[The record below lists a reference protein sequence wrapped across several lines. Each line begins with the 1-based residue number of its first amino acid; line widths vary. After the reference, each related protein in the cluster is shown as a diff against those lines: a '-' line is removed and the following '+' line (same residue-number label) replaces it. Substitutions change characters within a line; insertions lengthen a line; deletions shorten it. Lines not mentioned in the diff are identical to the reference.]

1 MEKKW
6 WEKEPMIISAVQCN
20 YGEDSYEIL
29 REHTVKHGF
38 NTEQLFHLTAE
49 GAQSY
54 YNEKRDG
61 AKLDAYLK
69 ESRKEG
75 IREIA
80 YINIHC
86 MLPET
91 YQEHPDWSQ
100 ILVDGKPMMAYNI
113 YNYICINSSWHQYIL
128 EQIKGICS
136 HDIDG
141 IFLDGPCMMLDG
153 CYCPACQDKFLKKYG
168 HSIYEC
174 TLQEHVEFNVDAVT
188 ELMQDIHAIVKAM
201 NPNILL
207 YINNSALR
215 ADVTGSNTRKV
226 FPYVDVLGA
235 EGGFVWVSKNTP
247 LWHVSPMAKAIET
260 QAQGKPTVIFIAGD
274 YKPWSFCMHTA
285 QETKLY
291 YAQSL
296 ANGANVWYGIH
307 GPIAQMDTPGG
318 QVAVEM
324 NEFIQKNTDVF
335 HGSKSVANV
344 ALMWSQNSA
353 NFYSSSV
360 SKTDFTKAEVVG
372 DTKGVKGD
380 HYKSFM
386 GFYEILM
393 RGHIQ
398 HDVID
403 EESVLTGELSKYD
416 LLILP
421 TCACMSDE
429 TAEKIK
435 EFVKNGG
442 NVISSFDTGFYNA
455 KGFSAEAPK
464 LADVQG
470 IASVNDIIEYP
481 IGIGSGYQRLE
492 EPSKVTEGLSWKY
505 VPATTKAVMAN
516 TAAGALVA
524 ATYCAPMASR
534 YMAIPEA
541 SYPALIENQY
551 GKGSSVYF
559 AGAFGEFYHE
569 MTHPDHKKMVLN
581 AVKNMAKPIVESDAP
596 GSVEM
601 VLREKEGRYYLH
613 LINMTGEMERPLQRI
628 IPLCNIK
635 VTLSGLKLDHVST
648 LNSLTGTAPV
658 DESFVN
664 GTLTFTIPVV
674 NDYEIIS
681 IE

>member
-1 MEKKW
+1 MEQRW

-29 REHTVKHGF
+29 REHTIKHGF

-69 ESRKEG
+69 ESRKAG
-75 IREIA
+75 IREIS

-91 YQEHPDWSQ
+91 YREHPDWSQ
-100 ILVDGKPMMAYNI
+100 ILIDGKPMMAYNI
-113 YNYICINSSWHQYIL
+113 YNYICINSSWHEYIL

-174 TLQEHVEFNVDAVT
+174 TPQEHIEFNVDAVT
-188 ELMQDIHAIVKAM
+188 ELMRDIHAVVKAA

-226 FPYVDVLGA
+226 YPYVDVLGA

-247 LWHVSPMAKAIET
+247 LWHVSPMAKVIET
-260 QAQGKPTVIFIAGD
+260 QAKGKPTVIFIAGD
-274 YKPWSFCMHTA
+274 YKPWSFCMHTE

-296 ANGANVWYGIH
+296 ANGANIWYGIH

-318 QVAVEM
+318 RAAIEM
-324 NEFIQKNTDVF
+324 NAFIQKNAGVF
-335 HGSKSVANV
+335 HGTKSVAKV

-360 SKTDFTKAEVVG
+360 AKTDFTKAEVVG
-372 DTKGVKGD
+372 EAEGIKGD

-393 RGHIQ
+393 RGHVQ
-398 HDVID
+398 HDIID
-403 EESVLTGELSKYD
+403 EVSILEGELSKYD

-435 EFVKNGG
+435 EFVRNGG
-442 NVISSFDTGFYNA
+442 NLISSFDTGFYNEQGSSA
-455 KGFSAEAPK
+455 KAPK
-464 LADVQG
+464 LAEIQG
-470 IASVNDIIEYP
+470 IASVNEIMEYP
-481 IGIGSGYQRLE
+481 IGIGSGYQRQTA
-492 EPSKVTEGLSWKY
+492 PSKVTEGLSWKY
-505 VPATTKAVMAN
+505 VPAATKAVKVN
-516 TAAGALVA
+516 AASDAAVA
-524 ATYCAPMASR
+524 ATYSAPMASR
-534 YMAIPEA
+534 YMAIPEEA
-541 SYPALIENQY
+541 FPALIENRY
-551 GKGSSVYF
+551 GKGGSVYF
-559 AGAFGEFYHE
+559 TGAFGEFYND
-569 MTHPDHKKMVLN
+569 MTNPDYKKMVLN
-581 AVKNMAKPIVESDAP
+581 AVECMSAPILATNAP
-596 GSVEM
+596 GSVEI
-601 VLREKEGRYYLH
+601 VLRKKEGGYYLH

-628 IPLCNIK
+628 IPLSNIQ
-635 VTLSGLKLDHVST
+635 VTLCGLELDHAPILGSV
-648 LNSLTGTAPV
+648 TGAMPA
-658 DESFVN
+658 DASFEN

-674 NDYEIIS
+674 HDYEIIT
-681 IE
+681 IQ